1 MKILRKENQKRA
13 KHINERKN
21 KQLKTVRD
29 ERLEK
34 QRKIQRGMQALKE
47 IQKYQKGA
55 DLLIRRVPFQRLV
68 REIVQRQGEGLK
80 LQSLAVLPLQEAGE
94 AFIVGLMEQANL
106 CTIYAKMGDH
116 NAKRHPTSMQNLIRF
131 LNKNQK
137 CINDKNLCQ

>member
-1 MKILRKENQKRA
+1 MKKLRKENQERA

-80 LQSLAVLPLQEAGE
+80 LQSLAVLALQEAGE

-106 CTIYAKMGDH
+106 CAIHAKWVTIMPRDIQLAC
-116 NAKRHPTSMQNLIRF
+116 RI
-131 LNKNQK
+131 
-137 CINDKNLCQ
+137 